1 MSISEFKNNLKCDQ
15 GKIEG
20 FEGRKNG
27 DLDYAV
33 NNTELVEKEIWE
45 WQCKY
50 CGNIN
55 KLYFRR
61 TQ

>member
-15 GKIEG
+15 CKKEG
-20 FEGRKNG
+20 FEGRKNV

-33 NNTELVEKEIWE
+33 NNAELVEKEIWE

-50 CGNIN
+50 CDKIN

-61 TQ
+61 T